1 MFETP
6 KYKQYIIIL
15 KQSAVIVPKQKGA
28 PTNNII
34 IQLSVTI
41 QNICKTWSGVVGDT
55 HWLAAAH
62 NISGGTQ
69 RLATVHNRWHGWSTA
84 AWQWSTVQQTA
95 HSATAT
101 SRGFW
106 CHAILVAARHWS
118 GGNKATVDIILC
130 HSFLSGGQ
138 LFAALHTLVS
148 GLSRVPQTWNESKY
162 KIQ

>member
-1 MFETP
+1 MS
-6 KYKQYIIIL
+6 L
-15 KQSAVIVPKQKGA
+15 AMA
-28 PTNNII
+28 
-34 IQLSVTI
+34 
-41 QNICKTWSGVVGDT
+41 GVFLIAYGDT

-69 RLATVHNRWHGWSTA
+69 RLATAHNRWHGWSTA

>member
-1 MFETP
+1 MS
-6 KYKQYIIIL
+6 L
-15 KQSAVIVPKQKGA
+15 AMA
-28 PTNNII
+28 
-34 IQLSVTI
+34 
-41 QNICKTWSGVVGDT
+41 GVFLIAYGDT

-69 RLATVHNRWHGWSTA
+69 RLATAHNRWHGWSTA

-138 LFAALHTLVS
+138 LFVIPWYRAYP
-148 GLSRVPQTWNESKY
+148 GSRRRGTNRSTKYNEAGHNNECD
-162 KIQ
+162 